1 MLMPL
6 SLLLQMHVYQLNL
19 KKVQEHAKQERLDV
33 TDIKKICVIESVM
46 RSPNLILCMA

>member
-1 MLMPL
+1 MLMAL
-6 SLLLQMHVYQLNL
+6 SLLPQMHVYQLNL
-19 KKVQEHAKQERLDV
+19 KKVLEHAKRARLEV